1 MVDIKV
7 LQEKLKRYENSKSN
21 STFSIKNK
29 SKDKIDRIA
38 NKRHGRKNQSK
49 VVDDMVEV
57 YDGK

>member
-1 MVDIKV
+1 MDDIKV

-29 SKDKIDRIA
+29 SKDKIDSIA
-38 NKRHGRKNQSK
+38 NKRSGRKNQSK

-57 YDGK
+57 YNGE